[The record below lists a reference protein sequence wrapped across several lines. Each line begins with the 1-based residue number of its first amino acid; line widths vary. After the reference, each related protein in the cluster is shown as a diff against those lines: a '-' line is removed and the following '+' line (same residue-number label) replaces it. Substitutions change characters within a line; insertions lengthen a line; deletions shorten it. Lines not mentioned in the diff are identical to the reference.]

1 MRIVRVLPSS
11 GTGITLEIRMDNAD
25 PQVEQVRA
33 VKAACLEA
41 GLLWD
46 TFDPVKVDC
55 TVLPLEK

>member
-1 MRIVRVLPSS
+1 
-11 GTGITLEIRMDNAD
+11 MDNAD